1 MPPMPASLIILEHL
15 ARLTR
20 VEDRDTLARA
30 LVQAL
35 EAITSPLGV
44 WLFDVVVRTQGVT
57 MPLRARAGEAAGL
70 PPEYTRPEQRLSCV
84 ESGTVWSVAL
94 PGLHLYRWPLV
105 TDFDERM
112 VLEVCTRQPLSD
124 DALQAVIHLG
134 TVYLNLLRLL
144 DHCERDSLTTLLN
157 RKSFD
162 ESFLRITMQPD
173 LSRSWV
179 EAPNGES
186 RHTTQTT
193 EYWMAVMDID
203 HFKRVNDG
211 FGHLIGDEVLLLMA
225 RIMRDTFRHGDR
237 LYRFGGEE
245 FVVLLCCQPDQ
256 SAHAIFERMRLNV
269 ENHPF
274 PQVGRITI
282 SIGYTRIRPHD
293 TPADAFDRAD
303 QAVYLAKS
311 RGRNLSLSYED
322 HLQPTEAEV
331 HRKDGDVELF

>member
-1 MPPMPASLIILEHL
+1 MLGSLIILEHL
-15 ARLTR
+15 TRLTR

-35 EAITSPLGV
+35 HAFTSPLGV
-44 WLFDVVVRTQGVT
+44 WLFDVVVRESGVNT
-57 MPLRARAGEAAGL
+57 PLRARAGGAASA
-70 PPEYTRPEQRLSCV
+70 PPEFCHPDQRLLCV
-84 ESGTVWSVAL
+84 QNPSPSTVLL
-94 PGLHLYRWPLV
+94 PDGGFLYRWPLV

-112 VLEVCTRQPLSD
+112 VLEICTRQLLD
-124 DALQAVIHLG
+124 DAALE
-134 TVYLNLLRLL
+134 TVAQTCTIFLNLLRLL

-162 ESFLRITMQPD
+162 DSFLRITMQPD
-173 LSRSWV
+173 PTHLWA
-179 EAPNGES
+179 EARQGEL
-186 RHTTQTT
+186 RHEGEMN

-245 FVVLLCCQPDQ
+245 FVVLLCCQPGQ
-256 SAHAIFERMRLNV
+256 SAHAIFERMRQNV

-293 TPADAFDRAD
+293 TPANAFDRAD
-303 QAVYLAKS
+303 QAVYLAKA
-311 RGRNLSLSYED
+311 RGRNLALSYDE
-322 HLQPTEAEV
+322 HLHTSTPEAQP
-331 HRKDGDVELF
+331 KDGDLELF

>member
-1 MPPMPASLIILEHL
+1 MPASLIILQHL

-30 LVQAL
+30 FVQAL
-35 EAITSPLGV
+35 HAFTSPVGV
-44 WLFDVVVRTQGVT
+44 WLFDVVVRDSGVIT
-57 MPLRARAGEAAGL
+57 PLRARAGEAAAL
-70 PPEYTRPEQRLSCV
+70 PPEFNRPEPRLTCV
-84 ESGTVWSVAL
+84 ESAAPWSAEM

-105 TDFDERM
+105 TDFDDRM
-112 VLEVCTRQPLSD
+112 VVELCTRQPLD
-124 DALQAVIHLG
+124 DAAMQAVAHTG

-173 LSRSWV
+173 PVRPGG

-186 RHTTQTT
+186 RHASERA

-225 RIMRDTFRHGDR
+225 RIMRETFRHGDR

-245 FVVLLCCQPDQ
+245 FVVLLACQPGQ
-256 SAHAIFERMRLNV
+256 CAHAIFERMRQNV
-269 ENHPF
+269 ENHVF
-274 PQVGRITI
+274 PQVGHITI

-293 TPADAFDRAD
+293 TPANAFDRAD

-311 RGRNLSLSYED
+311 RGRNLALCYDED
-322 HLQPTEAEV
+322 LQTSTPEAQ
-331 HRKDGDVELF
+331 RKHGDLELF